1 MDRGIIG
8 RFKQHSTSIL
18 IVLLILCTVIYCLT
32 AALPKHGDFWILN
45 YKAKAFSLY
54 GFDFTGKIPIYYP
67 STFYILQGIWI
78 ALGSQIFG
86 YDLQSWTTN
95 FNLVPNYFQVWCM
108 IPFLVGLLL
117 IVAISYFCL
126 KNKWLAL
133 LAFGTLSFISVV
145 VMGQLEVF
153 LVVFMLLSMIVFLK
167 AIKDKDE
174 HMALLSVILLG
185 LSVQYVPF
193 AAFLLPVYLIFS
205 ILILR
210 IKKYDL
216 LKISGYL
223 ILALFLFILAF
234 IVIWLIHPTS
244 LLQMST
250 NGEPGWLINLQLG
263 PVDLPPYHVLS
274 IWLLGYIVILYDAF
288 YNLMKCPEKM
298 LNDRR
303 YFIYYSF
310 IIYAWFFIAVFT
322 HPQWW
327 LVLLPPVLLVLDN
340 FRSWLNY
347 LFAFA
352 LMLLYIFLPMM
363 WTNNIDI
370 VLQYYLPTFDITANY
385 AIVLATLIVSVLVVW
400 ALHIRREIRDEEPSD
415 AAGERPMADMA
426 FPILITFAP
435 YAICFLAG
443 MAAVATIG
451 CASIDFADNSTA
463 VPGGEIYGN
472 TTISQ
477 AFTARYDNLNSV
489 DVLMQGNGRASS
501 DEVLFH
507 LKGSPTSGDIA
518 VVSANAGDIQNNK
531 YHSFKFPKIPDS
543 KGKTYYFS
551 IESTR
556 QEPGSSVTVFVNTWG
571 DHKGDIVFR
580 PHYKPGLQKTLSYI
594 GNKYPIVSF

>member
-1 MDRGIIG
+1 M
-8 RFKQHSTSIL
+8 L
-18 IVLLILCTVIYCLT
+18 LCTIIYCLT

-54 GFDFTGKIPIYYP
+54 GFDFTGQVPVYYP
-67 STFYILQGIWI
+67 SAFYILQGTWI

-86 YDLQSWTTN
+86 YDLHSWTTN
-95 FNLVPNYFQVWCM
+95 FSLVPAFFQVWCT
-108 IPFLVGLLL
+108 IPFLICLLL
-117 IVAISYFCL
+117 IVAISYFGL

-133 LAFGTLSFISVV
+133 LAFGTLSFVSVA

-153 LVVFMLLSMIVFLK
+153 CVVFMLLSMIVFLK
-167 AIKDKDE
+167 AINEKDE
-174 HMALLSVILLG
+174 LLALLSILLLG
-185 LSVQYVPF
+185 LSVSYVPF

-216 LKISGYL
+216 LKTSGYL
-223 ILALFLFILAF
+223 ILSIFLFIISF
-234 IVIWLIHPTS
+234 IVLWLIHPAS

-274 IWLLGYIVILYDAF
+274 IWLLGYIVILYDSF
-288 YNLMKCPEKM
+288 YNLIYYPEKM

-310 IIYAWFFIAVFT
+310 VTYAWFFIAVFT

-327 LVLLPPVLLVLDN
+327 LILLPLILLVLDN
-340 FRSWLNY
+340 FRNRLNY

-352 LMLLYIFLPMM
+352 LMSLFIFLPMM
-363 WTNNIDI
+363 WTNNIDT

-385 AIVLATLIVSVLVVW
+385 AIVLSTLIVSVLVVW
-400 ALHIRREIRDEEPSD
+400 ALHVRRELRDDVPSD
-415 AAGERPMADMA
+415 AAGERPLADMVY
-426 FPILITFAP
+426 PILITFAP
-435 YAICFLAG
+435 YAICFFVGL
-443 MAAVATIG
+443 AAVATIG

-477 AFTARYDNLNSV
+477 AFTSLYDHLNSV

-507 LKGSPTSGDIA
+507 LKESPTSGDIA

-531 YHSFKFPKIPDS
+531 YHSFKFQQIPDS

-556 QEPGSSVTVFVNTWG
+556 QEPGNAVAVFVNAWG
-571 DHKGDIVFR
+571 DHQGDIVFR
-580 PHYKPGLQKTLSYI
+580 LHYKPGLQETLSFI
-594 GNKYPIVSF
+594 GNKYPIVSL